1 MRRKEKEIL
10 GREEMESIISKADVC
25 RLGLSV
31 DNIPYIV
38 PLNFGYRDSCLY
50 FHTPKVGK
58 KTDMIKTNSR
68 VCFEMDIDH
77 EVVRAENPCDSSMKF
92 RSVIGYGRASLL
104 DEIEEKRRA
113 LDIIVEHY
121 SGQVNEYKEK
131 MVDHLSVIKVQVE
144 SMTGKKSGY

>member
-1 MRRKEKEIL
+1 
-10 GREEMESIISKADVC
+10 MESIISKADVC

-58 KTDMIKTNSR
+58 KMDMIKTNNR